1 MKTRDLKNII
11 TEAFECDAPD
21 LRARIIASCE
31 KEAQLP
37 ALDAEIKPEKR
48 SSRLPQRSVIFKWA
62 AACAAC
68 LVLFVSGLLTGLLIP
83 DGEGDPIPPAEAA
96 AFVYLDVN
104 PSVELRV
111 DSENNV
117 LECLAAND
125 DAEELLSGLKL
136 CGVDMNT
143 ALTAITGAM
152 YVNGYLSTES
162 NSILVSV
169 DASDDEAT
177 SALLTDIT
185 ENINNVFEK
194 STLECSVIAQG
205 VKVNDELKQRAE
217 ENGVSVGKMHF
228 VDKVISEMGAFSDED
243 VSDLVNMSI
252 KDLNSMYSEKP
263 GSDKPVDGK
272 PDGDTPDGD
281 TPGDGTP
288 DDGNTDDTPG
298 GDDTPSG
305 NDPSGDEPGTG
316 DGNQGNHRGVLAWLL
331 MRIDADMEDVEW
343 YEVKEEP
350 SDNSG
355 FRWPV
360 YLVSI
365 RFKGDDTICEYRM
378 DCNTGKVDVIN
389 GKA

>member
-37 ALDAEIKPEKR
+37 ALDTEIKPEKR
-48 SSRLPQRSVIFKWA
+48 SSRLPQRSVVFKWA

-152 YVNGYLSTES
+152 YVNGYLSVDS

-169 DASDDEAT
+169 DASDDETT

-185 ENINNVFEK
+185 ENINTVFEK

-205 VKVNDELKQRAE
+205 VKVDDELKQRAE

-228 VDKVISEMGAFSDED
+228 VDKVISEMGTFSDED

-252 KDLNSMYSEKP
+252 KDLNSMYSDRP
-263 GSDKPVDGK
+263 GGGSSDDGNS
-272 PDGDTPDGD
+272 GDTPDGD
-281 TPGDGTP
+281 KPGDGTP
-288 DDGNTDDTPG
+288 DDGNTDDTPS
-298 GDDTPSG
+298 GDDTPSDSTG
-305 NDPSGDEPGTG
+305 GDDSGTG
-316 DGNQGNHRGVLAWLL
+316 TGNQESHRGILVWLL
-331 MRIDADMEDVEW
+331 MRIDADMRDVEW

-350 SDNSG
+350 RDDVG
-355 FRWPV
+355 FGWPV

-389 GKA
+389 GKT

>member
-1 MKTRDLKNII
+1 MKIRDLKSKII
-11 TEAFECDAPD
+11 EAFECETPD
-21 LRARIIASCE
+21 LRERIIASCE

-37 ALDAEIKPEKR
+37 GLDAQADFVSKPA
-48 SSRLPQRSVIFKWA
+48 RLPKKGAVLKWA

-125 DAEELLSGLKL
+125 DAEELLASLKL

-152 YVNGYLSTES
+152 YVNGYLSIDS

-185 ENINNVFEK
+185 ENINTVFEK

-252 KDLNSMYSEKP
+252 KDLNSMYSDKP

-272 PDGDTPDGD
+272 PDGDTPDAD
-281 TPGDGTP
+281 KPGDGTP

-305 NDPSGDEPGTG
+305 NDPSG

-350 SDNSG
+350 RDNSV

-389 GKA
+389 GKT